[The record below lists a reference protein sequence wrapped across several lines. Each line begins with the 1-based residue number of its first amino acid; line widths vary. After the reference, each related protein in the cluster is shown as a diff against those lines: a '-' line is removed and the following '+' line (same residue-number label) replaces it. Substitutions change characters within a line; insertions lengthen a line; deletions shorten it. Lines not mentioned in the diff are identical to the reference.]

1 VSFYPFY
8 GTSATLANLQSS
20 LTALTNQVGKPVMVA
35 ETDWPAA
42 CSGGPALSQ
51 PAIPAS
57 ASGQQTWTTDIKNV
71 LAALPNGRGVGLR
84 ACLVSRHR
92 LARLTY
98 SAVYWEPGWIG
109 NAALGSG
116 CSVSV

>member
-8 GTSATLANLQSS
+8 GTSATLSNLQSS
-20 LTALTNQVGKPVMVA
+20 LTALTKQIGKPVLVA

-51 PAIPAS
+51 PAISVS

-71 LAALPNGRGVGLR
+71 LNAIPNGQGAGIRELAGLMVW
-84 ACLVSRHR
+84 ACCSDTCSSL
-92 LARLTY
+92 LGTGMD
-98 SAVYWEPGWIG
+98 WER
-109 NAALGSG
+109 
-116 CSVSV
+116 